1 MVKQESLWVD
11 SQRGHLTYSRPDLQL
26 QQEENVL
33 ADVQAIG
40 FKPILVPLTVLGHVP
55 CLLTLP

>member
-1 MVKQESLWVD
+1 MVKQE

-40 FKPILVPLTVLGHVP
+40 FKPTLVPLTVLGHVP